1 MKAKDV
7 FKLLKKPGNTPKIGK
22 DGKVKQTLKGQLQ
35 RRGSDLH

>member
-22 DGKVKQTLKGQLQ
+22 DGKAKQTSKGSTSKK
-35 RRGSDLH
+35 RK

>member
-22 DGKVKQTLKGQLQ
+22 DGKIKQPSKRSTSKK
-35 RRGSDLH
+35 RK